1 MGQGNSF
8 RKIILQKHFRN
19 PFWLFVFFF
28 VYFLFSC
35 QCFSQPNS
43 CEPIWQPPIRV
54 SFDSVLSISPVI
66 VTSGDTLH
74 ILWYGLDTIGGSP
87 HSGIEYSRSTDGGNS
102 FSAQRTIVPA
112 TTAFSPGLIFCFDNV
127 VCVTYFGSANGST
140 GTIVTRS
147 TDAGTTW
154 QVPQLLKSN
163 TFPRTIAG
171 SGTSLFIHYG
181 LQTSAQDGLL
191 ASTDSGSSWNI
202 RSSNMP
208 PLQKIQIVGNTFY
221 GVGEYSFGLHEESG
235 YYYSADQGVSWIGP
249 QAIAQENST
258 PSISPDLS
266 VGNDGTVYTT
276 WNDTGTIMMRRSFGV
291 DADGNLIWGNI
302 ITLSDEPGAVSSAI
316 VSQSPFV
323 TVIWG
328 NNINNNNS
336 IRLRSSNDNAG
347 SFCPADS
354 PSVSNQASEPSIIL
368 NNSQLH
374 VLWSENVGGNNEIV
388 YRKAMLQP
396 DLRPKSFILGQNYP
410 NPANRITHISYDLP
424 IPAIVSLRVYNIL
437 GQLIAILVN
446 DSQVAAKYTI
456 PFSTE
461 RLASGVYFYQIRA
474 FPFNETKKFVVLH

>member
-1 MGQGNSF
+1 MGQRTSF
-8 RKIILQKHFRN
+8 RKIILRKHFRN
-19 PFWLFVFFF
+19 PFRLLVFFSF
-28 VYFLFSC
+28 YFLFSL

-43 CEPIWQPPIRV
+43 CEPIWQPPVRL

-74 ILWYGLDTIGGSP
+74 ILWYGLDTIGGTP
-87 HSGIEYSRSTDGGNS
+87 NSGIEYCRSTDGGNT
-102 FSAQRTIVPA
+102 FSAQQTIVSA
-112 TTAFSPGLIFCFDNV
+112 NTALQPGLIFCSGNI
-127 VCVTYFGSANGST
+127 VCITYFGVANGSV

-163 TFPRTIAG
+163 TFPRAITG
-171 SGTSLFIHYG
+171 SGTSFYIHYG
-181 LQTSAQDGLL
+181 LQTSAHSGLL
-191 ASTDSGSSWNI
+191 ASTDSGTSWNT
-202 RSSNMP
+202 RSSEMP

-221 GVGEYSFGLHEESG
+221 GVGEYDFGLHQESG
-235 YYYSADQGVSWIGP
+235 YYYSADQGVSWNGP

-266 VGNDGTVYTT
+266 VGKDGTIYTT
-276 WNDTGTIMMRRSFGV
+276 WNDTGTIMMRRSVGL
-291 DADGNLIWGNI
+291 DADGNLIWESVL
-302 ITLSDEPGAVSSAI
+302 TLSDEPGAVSSAI
-316 VSQSPFV
+316 VSQGPFV
-323 TVIWG
+323 AVIWG
-328 NNINNNNS
+328 NNTNNNNF
-336 IRLRSSNDNAG
+336 IRLRSSNDNAE

-354 PSVSNQASEPSIIL
+354 PSVSNQASEPSIFL
-368 NNSQLH
+368 NDSQLH
-374 VLWSENVGGNNEIV
+374 VVWSENFEGNAEIV

-437 GQLIAILVN
+437 GQLVSILVN
-446 DSQVAAKYTI
+446 GVQPAASYTI

-461 RLASGVYFYQIRA
+461 RLASGVYFYQLRA